1 MSRRPSVAAPLLAV
15 ALLVG
20 VAACSSEPGLDRE
33 AAIDELIDRYPGA
46 MSREQAGCYV
56 DRVVAEVGAEQLGA
70 DADPTDDQV
79 RRLTAIRV
87 DCLGVADLGL
97 PPTTTTTTP
106 LTTDGDGATGSVPEQ
121 PSTFGDDP
129 ELDGLW
135 VDCEG
140 GSGAACDQLFE
151 AAPLGSDYERFG
163 ATCGGRGAEP
173 VCAEVYPG

>member
-1 MSRRPSVAAPLLAV
+1 MRRRPPAALALVLAV
-15 ALLVG
+15 LVG
-20 VAACSSEPGLDRE
+20 VAACSADPGLDRE
-33 AAIDELIDRYPGA
+33 AAIDDLVERYPGA

-56 DRVVAEVGAEQLGA
+56 DRVAEEVGAEQLGA
-70 DADPTDDQV
+70 EADPTDDQV

-106 LTTDGDGATGSVPEQ
+106 LSTDGDGDGGGSVAPA

-135 VDCEG
+135 AECEG

-151 AAPLGSDYERFG
+151 SAPLGSDYERFG